1 MIERGNSIF
10 GRRKNDSNNAS
21 LSFSP
26 TVTMVVNRHAFAR
39 IAAKKSPLANLVSA
53 RWVPV
58 KFAISLGA
66 KIVGHKRNGG
76 GSSPCR
82 FTFSGSTA

>member
-1 MIERGNSIF
+1 MT
-10 GRRKNDSNNAS
+10 S

-26 TVTMVVNRHAFAR
+26 TVTTVVNRHAFAR
-39 IAAKKSPLANLVSA
+39 IAAKKSPLAILVSA

-66 KIVGHKRNGG
+66 KIVAHKDNGG
-76 GSSPCR
+76 G
-82 FTFSGSTA
+82 